1 MSLASELCFCAGSL
15 PTRPFAD
22 LVSSAAKAGFDSMT
36 LWPNIWRHAL
46 KKGGFT
52 LASMKRCLEDHGL
65 RLSGV
70 EYFSAWVPGSPVD
83 AKAPARE
90 ELFEVCSALGGRI
103 VSAAHNPPATVE
115 LSRDAEA
122 FATLCD
128 SAAKHGLSIA
138 LEAVSFSNLRNINEA
153 WAIVEA
159 AGRPN
164 GGLTADITHHV
175 RGRGDDAAFARIPG
189 DRIFW
194 VQLCD
199 GLRETPADLL
209 DESTYG
215 RLLPGEGRF
224 DMDGW
229 LRLMARS
236 GVSAPT
242 GCEVYKR
249 EWETLP
255 TDEVTQRLADSARA
269 ALARAGV

>member
-15 PTRPFAD
+15 PTRPFAE
-22 LVSSAAKAGFDSMT
+22 LVQGAAKAGFDSMT

-52 LASMKRCLEDHGL
+52 LASMKRCLDDHGV

-70 EYFSAWVPGSPVD
+70 EHLASWVPGSVAEP
-83 AKAPARE
+83 KAPARE
-90 ELFEVCSALGGRI
+90 ELFEVCAALGGRI
-103 VSAAHNPPATVE
+103 VSASHNPPATVE
-115 LSRDAEA
+115 RARDAGA
-122 FATLCD
+122 FARLCD
-128 SAAKHGLSIA
+128 AAAAHGLSIA

-175 RGRGDDAAFARIPG
+175 RGHGDDAAFAMIPG

-199 GLRETPADLL
+199 GLREMPADLL
-209 DESTYG
+209 DESTYR
-215 RLLPGEGRF
+215 RLLPGEGEF

-229 LRLMARS
+229 LRLMAGR

-255 TDEVTQRLADSARA
+255 TDDVMRRLADAARG